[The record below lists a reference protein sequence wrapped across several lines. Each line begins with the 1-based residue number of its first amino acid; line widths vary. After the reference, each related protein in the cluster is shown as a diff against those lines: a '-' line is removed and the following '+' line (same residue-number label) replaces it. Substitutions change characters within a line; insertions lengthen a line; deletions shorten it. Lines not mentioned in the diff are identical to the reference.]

1 MPGVP
6 FAMVNVQ
13 GEEEF
18 GRLAAALTEA
28 AGGKLQRRAREQLRV
43 ASRPTLAQLKVAAMA
58 VQVYSPKGGHVPP
71 DYSRALRARIA
82 NATGTRTTLRGV
94 RFIVD
99 AAKVGE
105 DNPVHGITLPRY
117 LDATLPGYIRWRHP
131 VFGRD
136 DIPWQQQRGQPW
148 FFATINR
155 HERRYRDAVGRA
167 VDRVLNEL

>member
-1 MPGVP
+1 MAEAV
-6 FAMVNVQ
+6 FNVQ
-13 GEEEF
+13 GEEQF
-18 GRLAAALTEA
+18 ARLAAALEEA
-28 AGGKLQRRAREQLRV
+28 AGGKLTRRAREQLRV
-43 ASRPTLAQLKVAAMA
+43 AARPTLAQLKEAALA
-58 VQVYSPKGGHVPP
+58 VKVYSPKGGHVPP
-71 DYSRALRARIA
+71 DYSRQLRARVA

-99 AAKVGE
+99 STKVLEPGQE
-105 DNPVHGITLPRY
+105 AIYGATLPRY